1 MNGDWP
7 GLSCAKAFALSLR
20 VKALSGSGLAP
31 PPLAGIMPACLS
43 AGRPACRQAG
53 SASTSFASSQTRPV
67 FIWICPLAA
76 PIILLASVNIR
87 SAGPCRRRYF
97 LPFATVYASGVTL
110 HRSMSLHPYRKSL
123 QTFGKKSLIVCGRD
137 PRYSYNLNQADNTYS
152 GRGAGLAVR
161 TPEDPRSGRGTVTL
175 LRDGETTGGFPK
187 GARGKRAASL
197 TTMHRVKSN
206 QARTPIQKLSA
217 RTMGLH
223 SDKMY

>member
-1 MNGDWP
+1 
-7 GLSCAKAFALSLR
+7 
-20 VKALSGSGLAP
+20 V
-31 PPLAGIMPACLS
+31 
-43 AGRPACRQAG
+43 
-53 SASTSFASSQTRPV
+53 SSQTRPV

-197 TTMHRVKSN
+197 TTPRFFVDRPYLYMLKFLGYV
-206 QARTPIQKLSA
+206 
-217 RTMGLH
+217 
-223 SDKMY
+223 